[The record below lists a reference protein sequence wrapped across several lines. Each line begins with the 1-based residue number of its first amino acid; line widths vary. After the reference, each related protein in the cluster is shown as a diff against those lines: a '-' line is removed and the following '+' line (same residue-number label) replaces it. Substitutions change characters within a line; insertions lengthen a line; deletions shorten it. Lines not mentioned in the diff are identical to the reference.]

1 MLDIPDIVV
10 SMSLAKPALFPAS
23 QEKTRAEK
31 PVISYIPVLWCPV
44 LLSAI
49 YIYNNNNYLKF
60 KMLS

>member
-31 PVISYIPVLWCPV
+31 SEGRMVSHLE
-44 LLSAI
+44 
-49 YIYNNNNYLKF
+49 
-60 KMLS
+60 